1 MGYSNRVKSMVAYEK
16 QKIVTSY
23 ACFCLETMLS
33 SQTIKEIIEPLLKFL
48 GARIRAIKLF
58 QFGINKP

>member
-1 MGYSNRVKSMVAYEK
+1 MVAYEK

-33 SQTIKEIIEPLLKFL
+33 SQTIKEIIEPPPEISGCANTCNKIVS
-48 GARIRAIKLF
+48 IRY
-58 QFGINKP
+58 